1 MKITQKN
8 KDLFKLLKQGSA
20 KVNPNEN
27 EYNLTK
33 QIVTSS
39 QQSVQSKYIGLTQP
53 TKDLFTQQG
62 ITSSFMSKEV
72 VEAFQKLLDAIEKVN
87 SHSWFIINEFSQRV
101 AICYSYHNNLKFL
114 DDTYTKEHP
123 PFPETFEFLSDVGG
137 EILELI
143 ANLSRK
149 LKDTWDS
156 LPELPTQ
163 DDVVRVSNETKEF
176 TAQAVDLAVHTVTQI
191 DRDTKWIQT
200 MVDSNTNGWIAK
212 VLPTWNTEDTLTP
225 TIDIIF
231 SQGVKDILNRPE

>member
-39 QQSVQSKYIGLTQP
+39 QQSVQSKFNSLTQP
-53 TKDLFTQQG
+53 TKDLLAQQG
-62 ITSSFMSKEV
+62 ITQSFMTNDV
-72 VEAFQKLLDAIEKVN
+72 VEAFKKLLEATDKVN
-87 SHSWFIINEFSQRV
+87 SHSWFVITEFSQRV

-114 DDTYTKEHP
+114 DETYTKENP

-143 ANLSRK
+143 ANLARN
-149 LKDTWDS
+149 LKDAWEL
-156 LPELPTQ
+156 LPATPTQ
-163 DDVVRVSNETKEF
+163 EQVATVANKTKDF
-176 TAQAVDLAVHTVTQI
+176 VTQAGNLSTHTTSEI
-191 DRDTKWIQT
+191 SRDMNWVQT

-212 VLPTWNTEDTLTP
+212 VLPTWNSEETLTP
-225 TIDIIF
+225 TIDMIF

>member
-39 QQSVQSKYIGLTQP
+39 QQSVQSKFNSLTQP
-53 TKDLFTQQG
+53 TKDLLAQQG
-62 ITSSFMSKEV
+62 ITQSFMTNDV
-72 VEAFQKLLDAIEKVN
+72 VEAFKKLLEATDKVN
-87 SHSWFIINEFSQRV
+87 SHSWFVITEFSQRV
-101 AICYSYHNNLKFL
+101 AICYSYHNNLRFL
-114 DDTYTKEHP
+114 DETYTKENP

-143 ANLSRK
+143 ANLARK
-149 LKDTWDS
+149 VKDAWEL

-163 DDVVRVSNETKEF
+163 DEVATVAKATKDF
-176 TAQAVDLAVHTVTQI
+176 VTQSGNLSAHTTSEI
-191 DRDTKWIQT
+191 SRDMNWVQT

-212 VLPTWNTEDTLTP
+212 VLPTWNSEETLTP
-225 TIDIIF
+225 TIDMIF

>member
-8 KDLFKLLKQGSA
+8 RDLFKLLKQGSA

-39 QQSVQSKYIGLTQP
+39 QQSVQSKYDSLILP
-53 TKDLFTQQG
+53 TKVLLTQQG
-62 ITSSFMSKEV
+62 ITPSFMSEEV
-72 VEAFQKLLDAIEKVN
+72 VEAFQKLLDTIEKVN

-143 ANLSRK
+143 SNLAK
-149 LKDTWDS
+149 KIKDVWE
-156 LPELPTQ
+156 LFPELPTE
-163 DDVVRVSNETKEF
+163 DDVVTVANETKDF
-176 TAQAVDLAVHTVTQI
+176 IKQALNLSNHTTSEI
-191 DRDTKWIQT
+191 NRDVSNVQA

-212 VLPTWNTEDTLTP
+212 ILPTWNSEQTLTP

>member
-1 MKITQKN
+1 M
-8 KDLFKLLKQGSA
+8 
-20 KVNPNEN
+20 
-27 EYNLTK
+27 
-33 QIVTSS
+33 
-39 QQSVQSKYIGLTQP
+39 
-53 TKDLFTQQG
+53 
-62 ITSSFMSKEV
+62 
-72 VEAFQKLLDAIEKVN
+72 
-87 SHSWFIINEFSQRV
+87 
-101 AICYSYHNNLKFL
+101 
-114 DDTYTKEHP
+114 
-123 PFPETFEFLSDVGG
+123 
-137 EILELI
+137 I

>member
-27 EYNLTK
+27 EYNITK
-33 QIVTSS
+33 QVVTSS
-39 QQSVQSKYIGLTQP
+39 QQSVQSVYNGLTQP
-53 TKDLFTQQG
+53 TKDLLAQQG
-62 ITSSFMSKEV
+62 ITQSFMSNDIV
-72 VEAFQKLLDAIEKVN
+72 DAFKKLLEATEKVN
-87 SHSWFIINEFSQRV
+87 SHSWFVITEFSQRV

-114 DDTYTKEHP
+114 DETYTKENP

-143 ANLSRK
+143 SNLTRK
-149 LKDTWDS
+149 IKDAWEL

-163 DDVVRVSNETKEF
+163 DDVVTVANETKDF
-176 TAQAVDLAVHTVTQI
+176 INQAANLSTHTVNEI
-191 DRDTKWIQT
+191 NRDINWVQT
-200 MVDSNTNGWIAK
+200 MVDANTNGWIAK
-212 VLPTWNTEDTLTP
+212 ILPTWNSEETLTP

>member
-39 QQSVQSKYIGLTQP
+39 QQSVQSKYVGLTQP
-53 TKDLFTQQG
+53 TKDLLAQQG
-62 ITSSFMSKEV
+62 ITQSFMTNDV
-72 VEAFQKLLDAIEKVN
+72 VEAFKKLLEATDKVN
-87 SHSWFIINEFSQRV
+87 SHSWFVITEFSQRV

-114 DDTYTKEHP
+114 DETYTKENP

-143 ANLSRK
+143 ANLARRV
-149 LKDTWDS
+149 KDAWEL

-163 DDVVRVSNETKEF
+163 DEVATVAKATKDF
-176 TAQAVDLAVHTVTQI
+176 VTQAGNLSAHTTSEI
-191 DRDTKWIQT
+191 SRDINWVQT

-212 VLPTWNTEDTLTP
+212 VLPTWNSEETLTP
-225 TIDIIF
+225 TIDMIF